1 MHRWLNFL
9 IVLFSLAPG
18 SLLGQ
23 LLDINLQP
31 YNRLTA
37 FSYQAMGDE
46 VAVMSNDSFPDV
58 LLRLNTLERIEM
70 ENEGNGVRLKQDGK
84 SLGVFPEVILWCND
98 PAPRFKISP
107 TKAKGLPREYPG
119 HLIVRPGGRGLVLVN
134 RVFLEDYIRCV
145 IHAEAGHHKTLDFF
159 KVQALSARTYALRNM
174 GRHGKVGYDLCDNT
188 HCQAYKGLYASSPL
202 LDKAVDETVGEVIVH
217 DSTTLIEAVFSANCG
232 GFTANSEDV
241 WIAKVDYLRAAPD
254 YEFCE
259 GFSNHAW
266 HVTIPKLDFLAR
278 LGQYFKVEATQ
289 FDIVPD
295 VSGRVRH
302 VYINGDRSK
311 VISGEELRGLFR
323 LKSSKFH
330 VYDAQTLLFVE
341 GSGFGHGVG
350 MCQDGAYYLSKMGMD
365 YEHILKHYYQGIS
378 IVNLSLLPTIW

>member
-1 MHRWLNFL
+1 MQFRHILLYIGL
-9 IVLFSLAPG
+9 IVLPG

-23 LLDINLQP
+23 LLDINVQP
-31 YNRLTA
+31 YSRLTA

-46 VAVMSNDSFPDV
+46 VVVLSPDSFPV
-58 LLRLNTLERIEM
+58 EYLRLTTLDQIEV
-70 ENEGNGVRLKQDGK
+70 ENEADGVRLSRGGK
-84 SLGVFPEVILWCND
+84 TIGVYPEVIFWCND
-98 PAPRFKISP
+98 PAPRFKVTP
-107 TKAKGLPREYPG
+107 TSTKGLPREYPG
-119 HLIVRPGGRGLVLVN
+119 HLVVRPGGRGLVLVN
-134 RVFLEDYIRCV
+134 RIFLEDYIRCV
-145 IHAEAGHHKTLDFF
+145 IHAEAGHHRTLDFY

-188 HCQAYKGLYASSPL
+188 HCQAYNGLFAANPL
-202 LDKAVDETVGEVIVH
+202 LEQAVDETVGEVIVQ
-217 DSTTLIEAVFSANCG
+217 DSATLIEAVFSANCG

-241 WIAKVDYLRAAPD
+241 WIAEVDYLRAVPD

-266 HVTIPKLDFLAR
+266 HVTVPKLDFLAR

-302 VYINGDRSK
+302 VYVNGDRSK
-311 VISGEELRGLFR
+311 VISGEELRGLFK
-323 LKSSKFH
+323 LKSSRFH
-330 VYDAQTLLFVE
+330 VYDAQTMLFIE

-365 YEHILKHYYQGIS
+365 YERILKHYYSGVRV
-378 IVNLSLLPTIW
+378 VNLDRLKLLW

>member
-1 MHRWLNFL
+1 MHPRL
-9 IVLFSLAPG
+9 IFICLLAGLFPNLLA
-18 SLLGQ
+18 GQ
-23 LLDINLQP
+23 LLDVNVQP

-37 FSYQAMGDE
+37 FSYQALGDE
-46 VAVMSNDSFPDV
+46 VVILSTDSFPQV
-58 LLRLNTLERIEM
+58 YHRLNTLDQIEV
-70 ENEGNGVRLKQDGK
+70 ENEGDGLRLLQNGKT
-84 SLGVFPEVILWCND
+84 LGVYPELMFWCND
-98 PAPRFKISP
+98 PTPRFKVSP

-119 HLIVRPGGRGLVLVN
+119 HLLVRPGGRGVILVN
-134 RVFLEDYIRCV
+134 RVFLEDYIQCV
-145 IHAEAGHHKTLDFF
+145 IHAEAGHHRTLDFY
-159 KVQALSARTYALRNM
+159 KVQALSARTYALRSM

-188 HCQAYKGLYASSPL
+188 HCQAYKGTYATNTL
-202 LDKAVDETVGEVIVH
+202 LDKAVAETTGEVIVH

-241 WIAKVDYLRAAPD
+241 WIANVNYLRAVSD
-254 YEFCE
+254 YDFCE

-289 FDIVPD
+289 FNIVPD

-302 VYINGDRSK
+302 VYVNNDRSK
-311 VISGEELRGLFR
+311 AISGEELRGLFR
-323 LKSSKFH
+323 LKSSRFH
-330 VYDAQTLLFVE
+330 VYDAQTLLFIE

-365 YEHILKHYYQGIS
+365 YVRIIKHYYQDVS
-378 IVNLSLLPTIW
+378 ILNLDHLPMVW